1 MLVSKYRSHVIDGQ
15 NSDTRYDCML
25 YWSGHDSI
33 LAFPP
38 PSPPPPPTNP
48 TLPYKDGVSEIRNVF
63 IVAAN
68 VTFTPYN
75 GLHTLFIYLLLN
87 T

>member
-1 MLVSKYRSHVIDGQ
+1 MKSLYAWHADFINICPG
-15 NSDTRYDCML
+15 TR
-25 YWSGHDSI
+25 SGHDSI

-38 PSPPPPPTNP
+38 PSPPPTNP

-63 IVAAN
+63 IIAAN
-68 VTFTPYN
+68 LTFTPYN
-75 GLHTLFIYLLLN
+75 GLNTLFIYLLLN